1 MNKKGRKNKQ
11 KEGIKQ
17 GKDRKN
23 RRKERKNKNEQR

>member
-1 MNKKGRKNKQ
+1 MNKKGRKNRQ

-23 RRKERKNKNEQR
+23 TRKERKNKNEQR